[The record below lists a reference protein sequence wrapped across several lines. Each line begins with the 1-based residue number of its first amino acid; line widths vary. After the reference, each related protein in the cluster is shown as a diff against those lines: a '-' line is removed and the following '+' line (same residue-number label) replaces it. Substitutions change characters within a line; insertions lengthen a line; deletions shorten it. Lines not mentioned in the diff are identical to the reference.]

1 MDSSPDRIA
10 NPWGERTPYAPGD
23 PWPVRTDLH
32 LADGVAQED
41 VERWV
46 PSASILHSNGDA
58 MDIAV
63 RGGRIVG
70 VRGRAAD
77 RVNRGR
83 LGPKDLYGW
92 QANHAPDRLTR
103 PLVRENGRLV
113 ETDWDTAMD
122 RVVSRTRSLL
132 DERGPGSVGF
142 YTSGQLFLEE
152 YYTLS
157 VLAHAGVRTNHL
169 DGNTRLC
176 TATAAEALKESF
188 GSDGQPGSYE
198 DIDHADTLALFGHNM
213 AETQT
218 VLWMRVLDRLEGSD
232 PPRLLCVDPRYT
244 PVARRA
250 DV

>member
-1 MDSSPDRIA
+1 MVKECQVITYGDGVCVEREGLAGEEAGTRSATSPHRGGRTIVNSSPDRIA
-10 NPWGERTPYAPGD
+10 DPWGVRTPYAPGD
-23 PWPVRTDLH
+23 PWPARTDLH
-32 LADGVAQED
+32 LADGVTEED
-41 VERWV
+41 VEQWV

-63 RGGRIVG
+63 RDGRIVG

-113 ETDWDTAMD
+113 ETDWDTALD
-122 RVVSRTRSLL
+122 RVAARTRTLL

-152 YYTLS
+152 YYTPRPRRRP
-157 VLAHAGVRTNHL
+157 H
-169 DGNTRLC
+169 
-176 TATAAEALKESF
+176 
-188 GSDGQPGSYE
+188 Q
-198 DIDHADTLALFGHNM
+198 
-213 AETQT
+213 
-218 VLWMRVLDRLEGSD
+218 
-232 PPRLLCVDPRYT
+232 PPRRQHPAVHGHRRRGPQGELRLRRP
-244 PVARRA
+244 ARL
-250 DV
+250 V